1 MARLY
6 FDAVN
11 DGSIANEGG
20 VIILF
25 CMIVMSVSI
34 ISMVIFACSDSGES
48 KPHRRSHGFM
58 GGGTDGG
65 GSACGGGDGGG
76 GGGGDGG
83 GGGGGDGGGG
93 GGGCGGGGG
102 GGGCGGGGGGG
113 C

>member
-48 KPHRRSHGFM
+48 KPHRRRHGFM
-58 GGGTDGG
+58 GGG
-65 GSACGGGDGGG
+65 GSAC
-76 GGGGDGG
+76 
-83 GGGGGDGGGG
+83 GGGDGGGG

-102 GGGCGGGGGGG
+102 GGGCGGGGGGS